1 MYTCGIPFLT
11 ILVVSTYAV
20 IALPITTKV
29 VSLIS
34 AQHQLCD
41 QVWHDS
47 GYITILQFA
56 PLFRTSHHNVTEIV
70 LKVVLSTHNP
80 NKNLLHDLFRW
91 YKFYSGFYI

>member
-41 QVWHDS
+41 QV
-47 GYITILQFA
+47 
-56 PLFRTSHHNVTEIV
+56 
-70 LKVVLSTHNP
+70 
-80 NKNLLHDLFRW
+80 
-91 YKFYSGFYI
+91 